1 MPSLQ
6 STAASHDVSFAP
18 ALSLRPL
25 VDDDARALAPS
36 LRLPPAT
43 EGFFEGSHAVG
54 ELPRW
59 LEDARGRGVCL
70 WTVTRG
76 ERPVG
81 LVTARF
87 EQGAIARLG
96 FCLDGDAETEAGEAL
111 GAAVRWI
118 FAATPVHRVTL
129 RTTTFDVARWRAA
142 QAAGFRLEGVARAEA
157 RWAGVWHDTRHYA
170 CLREDFAGRNPDA
183 ADTNL

>member
-1 MPSLQ
+1 MPCP
-6 STAASHDVSFAP
+6 TPDTCETTRP
-18 ALSLRPL
+18 RLSLRPL
-25 VDDDARALAPS
+25 VDDDALALAPS

-59 LEDARGRGVCL
+59 LEDARGRGVSL

-87 EQGAIARLG
+87 EQDAIARLG
-96 FCLDGDAETEAGEAL
+96 FCLDGDAGVEPSEAL

-118 FAATPVHRVTL
+118 FDATPVHRVTL
-129 RTTTFDVARWRAA
+129 RTTTFDVTRWRAA
-142 QAAGFRLEGVARAEA
+142 QAAGFQLEGVARAEA
-157 RWAGVWHDTRHYA
+157 CWAGVWHDTRHYA
-170 CLREDFAGRNPDA
+170 CLREDFKKHAQDA
-183 ADTNL
+183 YDMNV

>member
-1 MPSLQ
+1 MPCPTPDTCETTRPRL
-6 STAASHDVSFAP
+6 
-18 ALSLRPL
+18 LLRPL
-25 VDDDARALAPS
+25 VDDDAHRLARN

-43 EGFFEGSHAVG
+43 EGFFEGAHAVG

-59 LEDARGRGVCL
+59 IADARGRGVCL
-70 WTVTRG
+70 WTVTRD

-87 EQGAIARLG
+87 EHDAIARLG
-96 FCLDGDAETEAGEAL
+96 FCLDDDTEAAASEAL

-118 FAATPVHRVTL
+118 FDATPVHRVTL
-129 RTTTFDVARWRAA
+129 RTTTFDVPRWRAA

-157 RWAGVWHDTRHYA
+157 QWAGVWHDTRHYA
-170 CLREDFAGRNPDA
+170 CLREDFTGRNKDDA
-183 ADTNL
+183 GTNL